1 MISNEGRSKLDLCDI
16 CIYTPDTV
24 LRVQVP
30 VNTSEPQKPLSTPD
44 QVDSVDF
51 QQVSVKTP

>member
-1 MISNEGRSKLDLCDI
+1 MKVEVNL
-16 CIYTPDTV
+16 IYVTFVYTHQDTV